1 MIVEIAGKEE
11 VPVLLVIRCIYFK
24 GSELFATGAG
34 DTLRRALFLKG
45 HHLQFQLTKL
55 HIRADTKEAA
65 GALDKGRVGR
75 ERDITGLDEFD
86 DFIFLAIVFQ
96 LHVLRIEVKG
106 GVGVVVE
113 VEVHLVADLT
123 VDVEV
128 DLLIEVHRG
137 GLAVANWQR
146 RVVDILEC
154 SAEFQFC

>member
-1 MIVEIAGKEE
+1 MEIACEEE
-11 VPVLLVIRCIYFK
+11 VTVLFVVRGINFK
-24 GSELFATGAG
+24 GSELLAAGTG
-34 DTLRRALFLKG
+34 DTLRRTLFLRG
-45 HHLQFQLTKL
+45 HHLQFQLTEL

-65 GALDKGRVGR
+65 GALDKGRVGW

-86 DFIFLAIVFQ
+86 DFIFLAVVFQ

-106 GVGVVVE
+106 GIGVVVE
-113 VEVHLVADLT
+113 VEVHFVADLT

-128 DLLIEVHRG
+128 DLLIEVHCG